1 MGQEGSEGAL
11 QDTKKAQNS
20 VSCFDYPTVP
30 KWFLQGQKLVE
41 HYRAFQKMITVRPGL
56 VLSGYSNFFSCICGD
71 KALNALFPQI
81 LRIFV
86 HFSLQIAPWQL
97 FTFHSKYPS
106 ILRRNPHRRVQLKV
120 IYLTLTAKHEVS
132 KSVSWVA
139 GGTKMSNSPPI
150 LTLPTPTPSESSSLP
165 KINHRLTT
173 FAEFQNH
180 THSTRTL
187 QKLLFRQVQRL
198 LC

>member
-1 MGQEGSEGAL
+1 MAHGNVKSAFGAYKTRHL
-11 QDTKKAQNS
+11 HTDNLDIIS
-20 VSCFDYPTVP
+20 
-30 KWFLQGQKLVE
+30 WGLVVTGLSP
-41 HYRAFQKMITVRPGL
+41 FWL
-56 VLSGYSNFFSCICGD
+56 VLS
-71 KALNALFPQI
+71 ALFPQI
-81 LRIFV
+81 RRIFV

-198 LC
+198 VC